1 MKPKI
6 IVASIVVVLFI
17 IFGSYSFM
25 ESNVEYTDIAGA
37 MKKHKKVQLKGSWNK
52 EKESAFN
59 ASKGQFTFYLI
70 DDSGREC
77 KVVLDGAA
85 PNNFELATS
94 VVAKG
99 RFTDEGYFHASELLT
114 KCPSKYEAQPSEVTK
129 QAGT

>member
-6 IVASIVVVLFI
+6 IIGSVVILLFI

-25 ESNVEYTDIAGA
+25 ENNVEYTDVDGA
-37 MKKHKKVQLKGSWNK
+37 MHKHKKVQLKGEWVKDK
-52 EKESAFN
+52 E
-59 ASKGQFTFYLI
+59 ASFDATKSQFTFWLV
-70 DDSGREC
+70 DDKGREC

-99 RFTDEGYFHASELLT
+99 RFDDQAGCFRATEVLT
-114 KCPSKYEAQPSEVTK
+114 KCPSKYEAQPSELKKTI
-129 QAGT
+129 